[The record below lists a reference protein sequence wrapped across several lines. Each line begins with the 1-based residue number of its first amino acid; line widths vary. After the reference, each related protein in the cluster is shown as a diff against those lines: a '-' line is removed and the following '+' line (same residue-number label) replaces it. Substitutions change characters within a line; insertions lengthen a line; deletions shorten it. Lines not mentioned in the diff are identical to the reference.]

1 MSFKFWSLGM
11 SSDRL
16 GVVEEILTNYRTQ
29 VSGKELT
36 LTITPDEDK
45 ERIKLQITKLKTQ
58 MQPYEQEYWE
68 ILSEQSGSI
77 EISEQEAQVVVA
89 EIVNQVGKIEVSS
102 STYPDEVLMLLRGIR
117 DKLNQPDKS
126 AAAKLK
132 GIISSIPPFVGIS
145 YEAELDTENFLHNHF
160 PTFTKLIKG
169 TIKKKQLP

>member
-1 MSFKFWSLGM
+1 M

-16 GVVEEILTNYRTQ
+16 GVVEEILTNYRKQ
-29 VSGKELT
+29 LSGKELT
-36 LTITPDEDK
+36 LTTTPDEDK

-58 MQPYEQEYWE
+58 MQPYEQEYWK

-77 EISEQEAQVVVA
+77 EISEQEAKVVVA

-102 STYPDEVLMLLRGIR
+102 STYPDEVLMLLRGIQ

-145 YEAELDTENFLHNHF
+145 YEAELDTENFLRTHF
-160 PTFTKLIKG
+160 PTFISLINRA
-169 TIKKKQLP
+169 IKKKQIL

>member
-1 MSFKFWSLGM
+1 M

-16 GVVEEILTNYRTQ
+16 GELDEILTRYRKL

-36 LTITPDEDK
+36 LTKTPDEDK
-45 ERIKLQITKLKTQ
+45 ERIKFQIADLKTE
-58 MQPYEQEYWE
+58 MQQYEQEYWE
-68 ILSEQSGSI
+68 ILSDQSGSI
-77 EISEQEAQVVVA
+77 EISEQEAKVVVA

-145 YEAELDTENFLHNHF
+145 YEAELDTENFLRTHF
-160 PTFTKLIKG
+160 PTFTRLIKG
-169 TIKKKQLP
+169 TIKKKQLS